1 MSFDK
6 LQSMLDNIKKEDM
19 MENSV
24 NKWFG
29 SRIKYLRNLQNLTA
43 KELAEK
49 AGIKASHLCKIEKG
63 ETSIQLNTLDKI
75 SKALDKRID
84 FVDNGIDEVLRKKYT
99 DMSSKQFKMMMSKLE
114 KEPDFRRDDTFGNQY
129 AQYHIMYKLDSY
141 ETEDN
146 DINCHLTYEFLIEY
160 KITEPSVGIYYGAK
174 VIIQDHEC
182 SSSYR
187 NTEITTYLLEQW
199 KNKLASKIVTIL
211 NNTFPNSDFSQRIK
225 LTNNANDNT
234 FWPFW
239 ISLNSDEDVIQ
250 VAARALRIIQRI
262 YTTELKLDPCSK
274 IEDNKV
280 NNAVTNFTEDS
291 YKAIIRLLSD
301 ISRKGEQSNLIKF
314 YESFIKGLCD
324 QKIIKRDPRYEKAW
338 IIAEETWGSS
348 QFRQLIV
355 LFFDKA
361 KELNFIN
368 KEPQDTT
375 PRNYWVCFNRII
387 LNKDNTVMANLA
399 KQQEYANYNLR
410 EKDVEELFK
419 VITEH

>member
-1 MSFDK
+1 M
-6 LQSMLDNIKKEDM
+6 
-19 MENSV
+19 
-24 NKWFG
+24 
-29 SRIKYLRNLQNLTA
+29 
-43 KELAEK
+43 
-49 AGIKASHLCKIEKG
+49 
-63 ETSIQLNTLDKI
+63 
-75 SKALDKRID
+75 
-84 FVDNGIDEVLRKKYT
+84 
-99 DMSSKQFKMMMSKLE
+99 
-114 KEPDFRRDDTFGNQY
+114 
-129 AQYHIMYKLDSY
+129 
-141 ETEDN
+141 
-146 DINCHLTYEFLIEY
+146 
-160 KITEPSVGIYYGAK
+160 
-174 VIIQDHEC
+174 
-182 SSSYR
+182 
-187 NTEITTYLLEQW
+187 
-199 KNKLASKIVTIL
+199 
-211 NNTFPNSDFSQRIK
+211 
-225 LTNNANDNT
+225 
-234 FWPFW
+234 
-239 ISLNSDEDVIQ
+239 
-250 VAARALRIIQRI
+250 AARALRIIQRI

-419 VITEH
+419 AITEH